1 MLNHRHHRR
10 QCLNGDSGSAGDIRE
25 LQPADF
31 PQACHELLRLAPAD
45 KITARLILTAAV
57 IAAVKEA
64 GAVMDTTADGAVNT
78 GYASQRTWHGG
89 GILPQAL
96 RIAPEAGK
104 RMVCAL
110 DRKSTRLNYS
120 H

>member
-31 PQACHELLRLAPAD
+31 PQACQELLRLAPAD

-64 GAVMDTTADGAVNT
+64 GDVMDTTADGAGNT

-89 GILPQAL
+89 GSSPQPLPNEPA
-96 RIAPEAGK
+96 AGK
-104 RMVCAL
+104 EQTRMG
-110 DRKSTRLNYS
+110 
-120 H
+120 